1 MQAEAECPP
10 SDEIRRKRVFS
21 AIAFHTE
28 KVRFVRGGC
37 SAALCFGTARGVHRF
52 ENLVQLR
59 LQGRHVAHAVQ
70 TILQGFQRVHDGFVR
85 RQGDGVDAANHAVDA
100 LADNLAE
107 AVVNACL
114 VLVVEGQR
122 DGGFVARNDDVRLL
136 DFGEPFEFLLQLL
149 DDAPRLVHAGHA
161 GGL

>member
-70 TILQGFQRVHDGFVR
+70 TILQGFQIDSDHWRHLYMLLGLIW
-85 RQGDGVDAANHAVDA
+85 GLAA
-100 LADNLAE
+100 L
-107 AVVNACL
+107 
-114 VLVVEGQR
+114 GP
-122 DGGFVARNDDVRLL
+122 GGSGR
-136 DFGEPFEFLLQLL
+136 EEQP
-149 DDAPRLVHAGHA
+149 
-161 GGL
+161 